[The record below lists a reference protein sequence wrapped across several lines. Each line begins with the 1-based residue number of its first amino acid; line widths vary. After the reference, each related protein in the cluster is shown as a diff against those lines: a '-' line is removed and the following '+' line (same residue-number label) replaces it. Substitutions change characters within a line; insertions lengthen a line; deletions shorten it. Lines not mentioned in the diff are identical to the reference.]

1 MMRRRALVASGIAL
15 AILGCAPPPSQRVEQ
30 PRTQLQTRDFQ
41 TRVYDTTDTRMVMK
55 ALLNVLQDDGFII
68 KNANDNLGLI
78 AATKETENPDTPAL
92 LWLRTEL
99 LWDKTFVVEC
109 SANVSEFGR
118 QTKVRVNFEER
129 SIDNRGAVSHVKQI
143 DDAKYYRDFFAR
155 VDKGV
160 FIQKEK
166 L

>member
-1 MMRRRALVASGIAL
+1 MNRRQVSIAVSCALSL
-15 AILGCAPPPSQRVEQ
+15 CCAPAPAHKSDQV
-30 PRTQLQTRDFQ
+30 RTQLQTREFQ
-41 TRVYDTTDTRMVMK
+41 TRTYETTDTNMIMK

-68 KNANDNLGLI
+68 KNANENLGLI

-99 LWDKTFVVEC
+99 RWDKTFVFEC
-109 SANVSEFGR
+109 SANVSEFGH

-129 SIDNRGAVSHVKQI
+129 TINNRGEVSHVKDV
-143 DDAKYYRDFFAR
+143 DDPAYYRNFFTK